1 VTVDD
6 NGKETFVT
14 GGALDRIQ
22 KVPIFCLENFLT
34 SGKALESCFSLYMC
48 FCVWGYKAVGYFSTN
63 LNAFLNFCSRI
74 SKILLLAY
82 YYKLL

>member
-22 KVPIFCLENFLT
+22 KVLIFGIEIFLT
-34 SGKALESCFSLYMC
+34 SGKALESCF
-48 FCVWGYKAVGYFSTN
+48 FFV
-63 LNAFLNFCSRI
+63 
-74 SKILLLAY
+74 
-82 YYKLL
+82 

>member
-1 VTVDD
+1 MTVDE

-34 SGKALESCFSLYMC
+34 SGKALESCFSFVYVLL
-48 FCVWGYKAVGYFSTN
+48 CVGVQGCVIF
-63 LNAFLNFCSRI
+63 FH
-74 SKILLLAY
+74 
-82 YYKLL
+82 

>member
-22 KVPIFCLENFLT
+22 KVLIFGIENFLT
-34 SGKALESCFSLYMC
+34 SGKALESCFFFVYMC
-48 FCVWGYKAVGYFSTN
+48 FCVWGYKAMGYFLTN
-63 LNAFLNFCSRI
+63 LNALLIFRSRMR
-74 SKILLLAY
+74 KILLLAY
-82 YYKLL
+82 YYK